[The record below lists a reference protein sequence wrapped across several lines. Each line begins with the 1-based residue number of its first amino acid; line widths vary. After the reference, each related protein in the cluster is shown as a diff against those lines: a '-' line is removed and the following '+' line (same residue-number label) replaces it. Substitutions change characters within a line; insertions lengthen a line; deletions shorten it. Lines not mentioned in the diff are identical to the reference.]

1 MPHRPTMRPDQ
12 RSTRPVRLQTIKS
25 QTKPKTMKALSLTN
39 DTFDAALAG
48 TTQPVLVDFWAEWCG
63 PCKMIGPVIEEIATE
78 QEGKA
83 LVAKVNVDAAP
94 ELAARYGVTAI
105 PTLIVFRNGKPVK
118 SLRGVRSK
126 KDLTDAILAA

>member
-1 MPHRPTMRPDQ
+1 
-12 RSTRPVRLQTIKS
+12 
-25 QTKPKTMKALSLTN
+25 MKAIALTK
-39 DTFDAALAG
+39 DTFDDTLAG

-63 PCKMIGPVIEEIATE
+63 PCKMLGPVVEEIASE

-83 LVAKVNVDAAP
+83 IVAKVDVDAAP

-105 PTLIVFRNGKPVK
+105 PTVIVFKNGKPVK
-118 SLRGVRSK
+118 SLRGFHSK